1 MTRTH
6 RRLVATTAMACSALV
21 SGCGDDRE
29 TARADSARAHLT
41 VVCGK
46 PADAVISPRGIGRVR
61 LGAALS
67 AAAAVCPLTD
77 TGTAETRRDPAERV
91 VPLRI
96 ESNLML
102 LRVVRD
108 TIIGIST
115 ADPVFR
121 TDRGIGVGSPMRTVR
136 FAYGPLCAYSSSD
149 GITVQVERL
158 DGIAFDVGSLP
169 QPLEPGVV
177 VPLLPDSLADQSRVT
192 RVRIGSIP
200 SRCTAKRR

>member
-1 MTRTH
+1 MTRIHH
-6 RRLVATTAMACSALV
+6 RLLAAAAAASSALV
-21 SGCGDDRE
+21 SGCGDERE
-29 TARADSARAHLT
+29 TARADSARALLT
-41 VVCGK
+41 AVCGK
-46 PADAVISPRGIGRVR
+46 PADAVISPRGVGRVR

-67 AAAAVCPLTD
+67 DVAAVCPLTD

-96 ESNLML
+96 ENNLLL

-108 TIIGIST
+108 TVIGIST

-121 TDRGIGVGSPMRTVR
+121 TDRGIGVGSQMRTVR

-158 DGIAFDVGSLP
+158 DGIAFEVGSLP
-169 QPLEPGVV
+169 KPLEPGAV
-177 VPLLPDSLADQSRVT
+177 VPLLPDTLADQSRVT
-192 RVRIGSIP
+192 RVRIGTIP
-200 SRCTAKRR
+200 TRCGSRR